1 MDFDSNLF
9 PWKTKVKQKLLQSAK
24 MIQRNLQA
32 VKVFFKNLRLLVLLR
47 AWFMVQIC
55 NCLFVN

>member
-1 MDFDSNLF
+1 
-9 PWKTKVKQKLLQSAK
+9 LLQSAK

-47 AWFMVQIC
+47 A
-55 NCLFVN
+55 